1 MISVLKSFLVVDSF
15 FLYII
20 ICNMKI
26 YFLLTV
32 SKKCVL
38 KMGINNLKNIDII
51 IQKRYYMFISSVYAN
66 RIKNHVAKMIH
77 KKGENIYG

>member
-1 MISVLKSFLVVDSF
+1 
-15 FLYII
+15 
-20 ICNMKI
+20 
-26 YFLLTV
+26 
-32 SKKCVL
+32 
-38 KMGINNLKNIDII
+38 MGINNLKNIDII